1 MLDNSSYIAQQEPII
16 SPVKLTWSDPVW
28 VLKRAIWVYF
38 YLLIFEGALRKWFLP
53 GLATP
58 LLIIRDPIALYAIY
72 VAYKHRMF
80 PNVFYIKVVNYIA
93 LISVLATL
101 AVGHGNLFVALYG
114 ARPMWLHF
122 PLMYIMGAIFVK
134 EDVEAMGRAIL
145 WIALPMVVLIGLQF
159 YSPQSAWVNR
169 GVGGNMEGAGF
180 SGSGEFY
187 RPPGTF
193 SFTSGLV
200 QFYTIVAVFVFYFFI
215 KNDKISKF
223 LLYSSAVALLIAI
236 PFSISRSLIFNV
248 VIEILLLV
256 MAVANKPSYFKKILM
271 IAALALPALLIL
283 NETSFFQTATGAMTD
298 RYESANE
305 GEGGLENVFVERFLG
320 GMLKALRESTNYP
333 FFGQGIGLG
342 TNVGAQMLYGSIS
355 GFTIAEEE
363 WGRLIGEMGPLLGI
377 ILILI
382 RTSFA
387 FSMAFNA
394 FKFMRK
400 ENFLPWM
407 LIGVG
412 FLTFLQGQWAPPTS
426 VGFSTI
432 MGGMMLAG
440 FKEKE
445 DKPV

>member
-1 MLDNSSYIAQQEPII
+1 
-16 SPVKLTWSDPVW
+16 
-28 VLKRAIWVYF
+28 
-38 YLLIFEGALRKWFLP
+38 
-53 GLATP
+53 
-58 LLIIRDPIALYAIY
+58 
-72 VAYKHRMF
+72 
-80 PNVFYIKVVNYIA
+80 
-93 LISVLATL
+93 
-101 AVGHGNLFVALYG
+101 
-114 ARPMWLHF
+114 
-122 PLMYIMGAIFVK
+122 
-134 EDVEAMGRAIL
+134 MGRALL
-145 WIALPMVVLIGLQF
+145 WLALPMVVLIGLQF
-159 YSPQSAWVNR
+159 YSPQSALVNR
-169 GVGGNMEGAGF
+169 GVGGAMEGAGF

-200 QFYTIVAVFVFYFFI
+200 QFYTLVSVFVFYFFI
-215 KNDKISKF
+215 KNERISKF

-248 VIEILLLV
+248 IIEMVLLV
-256 MAVANKPSYFKKILM
+256 LAVTNKPSYFKKILL

-283 NETSFFQTATGAMTD
+283 NETSFFQTATGALTD
-298 RYESANE
+298 RYETANE

-320 GMLKALRESTNYP
+320 GMLKALSESTNYP

-342 TNVGAQMLYGSIS
+342 TNVGAQLLYGSVG
-355 GFTIAEEE
+355 GFTVSEEE

-377 ILILI
+377 IMIFI

-387 FSMAFNA
+387 FTMAFNS
-394 FKFMRK
+394 FRFMRK

-440 FKEKE
+440 FREKE
-445 DKPV
+445 EEPSA